1 MTMHHCITTFQCLR
15 QTARA
20 AITLLVFSASA
31 IAPAHTHAKTE
42 GEAALANSPLP
53 HERLGAGRALVKVH
67 WVRLRG
73 YFEGANG
80 HAAML
85 DDLKGQVQ
93 SCVRA
98 ANLAGRQVR
107 PPLVWPDYVNSTQ
120 RDTYDAANRSISY
133 STTLLYAVN
142 PSDCSLLENRRTM
155 ATLTST
161 NGICEIA
168 LSSKMAH
175 GFCDANA
182 HADAPPLLRTASPA
196 PHRAAISSASSRAA
210 LDALEKAMKL
220 APAKS
225 GEHKTI
231 LGIECD
237 VWQTPFDPNGTACL
251 SRGGS
256 FVASHATFGLSGSS
270 MELEITS
277 TLGMNLRATRAELDA
292 KVNADI
298 FAPYRA
304 DGFVVTN
311 VAGRK

>member
-1 MTMHHCITTFQCLR
+1 MTMYHCSTTYQDLR

-20 AITLLVFSASA
+20 AITLLAFGASA
-31 IAPAHTHAKTE
+31 IAPAHAKTE

-53 HERLGAGRALVKVH
+53 HERLGAGRDLVKVH
-67 WVRLRG
+67 WVRLQG

-80 HAAML
+80 HSAML
-85 DDLKGQVQ
+85 DDLKAQVQ

-98 ANLAGRQVR
+98 ARLAGRQVR
-107 PPLVWPDYVNSTQ
+107 PSPVWPDYVNSTQ
-120 RDTYDAANRSISY
+120 RDTYDSANRSISY
-133 STTLLYAVN
+133 STTLLYTVN
-142 PSDCSLLENRRTM
+142 SSDCSLLENRRTM

-161 NGICEIA
+161 NGICEID
-168 LSSKMAH
+168 LGSKTAH
-175 GFCDANA
+175 GSCDAHA
-182 HADAPPLLRTASPA
+182 HADAPPLLRTGTPA
-196 PHRAAISSASSRAA
+196 PRRAAVTSAPSSAA

-220 APAKS
+220 DPGKN

-256 FVASHATFGLSGSS
+256 FVGSHATFGLSGSS

-277 TLGMNLRATRAELDA
+277 TLGVNLRATRAELDA
-292 KVNADI
+292 NVNAGV
-298 FAPYRA
+298 FAPYLA

-311 VAGRK
+311 VAGHR

>member
-1 MTMHHCITTFQCLR
+1 MMMHHCSDTFFRLR
-15 QTARA
+15 QA
-20 AITLLVFSASA
+20 AHASITLLAFGALA
-31 IAPAHTHAKTE
+31 FAPAHAETE
-42 GEAALANSPLP
+42 GESALADSPLP
-53 HERLGAGRALVKVH
+53 HKRLGAGRDLVKVH

-85 DDLKGQVQ
+85 DDLKSQVQ

-98 ANLAGRQVR
+98 AHLAGRQVR
-107 PPLVWPDYVNSTQ
+107 PSRVWPDYVNSTQ
-120 RDTYDAANRSISY
+120 RDTYDSANRSISY
-133 STTLLYAVN
+133 STTLLYTVT

-161 NGICEIA
+161 NGICEID
-168 LSSKMAH
+168 LSSKTAH
-175 GFCDANA
+175 GFCDAHA
-182 HADAPPLLRTASPA
+182 HADAPPWLRTGSPA
-196 PHRAAISSASSRAA
+196 PLQASMSSAPSRAA

-220 APAKS
+220 APGKS

-231 LGIECD
+231 LGIDCD

-256 FVASHATFGLSGSS
+256 FVGSHATFGLSGSS

-277 TLGMNLRATRAELDA
+277 TLGVNLHATMAELDA
-292 KVNADI
+292 KVNAKV
-298 FAPYRA
+298 FAPYLA
-304 DGFVVTN
+304 DGFVVTTT
-311 VAGRK
+311 AGRK